1 MRKPIGTVEPTKVNM
16 NKPFDSAQGL
26 KYIDSNDVGVGDMIP
41 VLQNNGTLVWGEVTS
56 ITDNRHFFVI
66 DCGPSWIDGM
76 QRSWAYTYESWKP
89 RIASHICT
97 RDGHEP
103 ADLGGL
109 IKSWCVHCDT
119 TLWYWREHG
128 EFFIEDPFSKGA

>member
-16 NKPFDSAQGL
+16 QGL

-56 ITDNRHFFVI
+56 ITGHFFVI

-76 QRSWAYTYESWKP
+76 QRSWAYTYEF
-89 RIASHICT
+89 A
-97 RDGHEP
+97 P
-103 ADLGGL
+103 ATAMSRLT
-109 IKSWCVHCDT
+109 WAV
-119 TLWYWREHG
+119 
-128 EFFIEDPFSKGA
+128 